1 MSNPKFKMQKIKVA
15 GGAFTFPLETSIV
28 QKIVWKD
35 LIEVFIYHHSTLNL
49 WQWLEKSIKEG
60 IIPDKKPNKV
70 WLLSLN
76 FLGVPS
82 FRVPSV
88 LQ

>member
-35 LIEVFIYHHSTLNL
+35 LIEVSIYLSSFNT
-49 WQWLEKSIKEG
+49 KSLTMALTNI
-60 IIPDKKPNKV
+60 
-70 WLLSLN
+70 
-76 FLGVPS
+76 
-82 FRVPSV
+82 
-88 LQ
+88 

>member
-49 WQWLEKSIKEG
+49 WQWLEKSIEEG
-60 IIPDKKPNKV
+60 IIPDRKNPIKFGFCH
-70 WLLSLN
+70 WI
-76 FLGVPS
+76 FLGGY
-82 FRVPSV
+82 
-88 LQ
+88 LL